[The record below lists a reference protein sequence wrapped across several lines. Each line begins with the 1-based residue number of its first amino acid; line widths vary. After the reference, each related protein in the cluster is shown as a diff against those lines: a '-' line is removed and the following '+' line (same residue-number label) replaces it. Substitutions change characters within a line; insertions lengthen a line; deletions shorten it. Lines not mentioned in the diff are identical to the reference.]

1 MCDRADVRRAERLEN
16 TGSGS
21 NRALHSSPVWRSHI
35 GEVARSDGGV
45 NSIEGAEYTDSGV
58 KSRPPFVYHKR
69 GGVCRRT
76 REK

>member
-21 NRALHSSPVWRSHI
+21 NRVLHSSPVWRSHI

-45 NSIEGAEYTDSGV
+45 NLIEGAESTGGGV
-58 KSRPPFVYHKR
+58 KSRPSFVYRK
-69 GGVCRRT
+69 
-76 REK
+76 